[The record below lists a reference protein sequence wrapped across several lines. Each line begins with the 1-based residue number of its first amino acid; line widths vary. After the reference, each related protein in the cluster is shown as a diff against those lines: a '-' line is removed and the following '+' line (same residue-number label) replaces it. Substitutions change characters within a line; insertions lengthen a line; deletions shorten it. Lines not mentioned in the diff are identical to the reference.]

1 MRQIPLCQAKMLMFT
16 GDSLSAPQALA
27 LGLVNEVVPRAQL
40 MDQAL
45 ALAAR
50 VATMSAQ
57 TLKLLKQA
65 MLHGAQM
72 PLGSAL
78 AYERAMLGI
87 AFDHAD
93 AREGC
98 TAFLEKRPARFAGT

>member
-1 MRQIPLCQAKMLMFT
+1 MLPRVDLMAAAK
-16 GDSLSAPQALA
+16 
-27 LGLVNEVVPRAQL
+27 
-40 MDQAL
+40 

-50 VATMSAQ
+50 VANMSAQ
-57 TLKLLKQA
+57 TLKLLKHA
-65 MLHGAQM
+65 MLHGAEM
-72 PLGSAL
+72 PLDGAL

-98 TAFLEKRPARFAGT
+98 TAFLDKRPARFQGT

>member
-1 MRQIPLCQAKMLMFT
+1 
-16 GDSLSAPQALA
+16 
-27 LGLVNEVVPRAQL
+27 
-40 MDQAL
+40 
-45 ALAAR
+45 
-50 VATMSAQ
+50 MSAQ